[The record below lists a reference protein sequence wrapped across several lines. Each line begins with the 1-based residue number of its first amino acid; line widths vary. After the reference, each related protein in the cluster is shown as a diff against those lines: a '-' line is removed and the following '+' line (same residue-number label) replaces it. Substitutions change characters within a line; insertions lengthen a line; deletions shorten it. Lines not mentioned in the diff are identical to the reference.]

1 MEGVAEMKV
10 FESVNGL
17 VAWDE
22 QLQNVRIEWNGF
34 SHGEGLQAVLMQGAE
49 LLRQKQSGKVLMD
62 IRQGSVIKEED
73 KAWMADFYVEHVY
86 KSGLRYLAMIEPSSI
101 VAKLSVNRAV
111 SVQGQLP
118 YQQRSFSGLDEAV
131 RWLSEVK
138 PAAELAAG

>member
-1 MEGVAEMKV
+1 MKV

-17 VAWDE
+17 VEWDE
-22 QLQNVRIEWNGF
+22 RLQSVRIEWNGF

-86 KSGLRYLAMIEPSSI
+86 KSGLRYLAMIEPNSI

-111 SVQGQLP
+111 NVQGQLP

-131 RWLSEVK
+131 RWLNEVK
-138 PAAELAAG
+138 PAAVLAAG

>member
-1 MEGVAEMKV
+1 MKV

-22 QLQNVRIEWNGF
+22 RLQSVKIEWNGF

-86 KSGLRYLAMIEPSSI
+86 KSGLRYLAMIEPDSI

-111 SVQGQLP
+111 NVQVQLP

-131 RWLSEVK
+131 RWLNEVK

>member
-1 MEGVAEMKV
+1 MKV